1 MNLRGIQVLIFDTT
15 GFLASARE
23 LDDLNLEEW
32 KQLLF
37 VKDSYQLSHFD
48 VYRISLNHF
57 ATRKVSKTF

>member
-1 MNLRGIQVLIFDTT
+1 MFSKRLT
-15 GFLASARE
+15 LASAEE
-23 LDDLNLEEW
+23 LDDLKLKEW

-57 ATRKVSKTF
+57 ATRKVLKTF